1 MDLKP
6 DKEREKR
13 GDIGLISARILG
25 IFPNEVNH
33 NCKTELLRR
42 LKI

>member
-6 DKEREKR
+6 DKECEKR

-25 IFPNEVNH
+25 IFPNEVNR
-33 NCKTELLRR
+33 NCKTERLRR